1 MIRLIGLALLLAA
14 PATADEPAQ
23 ARRLPLALAVEAAQG
38 SIAACHAQGYHV
50 VVEIKDA
57 AGVTVAILADD
68 GAASASIAAVRQK
81 NLAVLKDRVAS
92 SVGGVPLLA
101 QGAFLGAYGV
111 AGAPTGEADEACAR
125 AGLSRIAA
133 RMP

>member
-1 MIRLIGLALLLAA
+1 MISLALLLAA
-14 PATADEPAQ
+14 PAMAAADEPAQ
-23 ARRLPLALAVEAAQG
+23 AGRLPLALAVEAAQG

-68 GAASASIAAVRQK
+68 GAAGTSIAAVRQK

-92 SVGGVPLLA
+92 SAGGVPLLA

-125 AGLSRIAA
+125 AGLGRIAA